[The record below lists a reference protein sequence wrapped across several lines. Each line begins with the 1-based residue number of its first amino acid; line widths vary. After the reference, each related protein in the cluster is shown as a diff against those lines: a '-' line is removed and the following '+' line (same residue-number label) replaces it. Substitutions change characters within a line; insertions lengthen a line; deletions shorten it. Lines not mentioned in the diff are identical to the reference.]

1 MNNQATTKNNQAA
14 AAAAAK
20 AEAEASAT
28 REWPAEAEDIKQAYE
43 HAAKAKGEAE
53 EAEKLADD
61 AELYAAGAEAAASEA
76 ETYIERLQEALE
88 RKREEA
94 EEACAAARSARA
106 AAKSAREQANY
117 AIATIGAYHAARS
130 AGETRSQAL
139 QQAATDAIRALGVTR
154 RTDTEGDIRD
164 GGGDC
169 GLSNAVGCLYENAR
183 EEREAA
189 DHYLDA
195 AEDAAALARKELD
208 E

>member
-1 MNNQATTKNNQAA
+1 MNNQATTNNSQAA
-14 AAAAAK
+14 AAYK

-28 REWPAEAEDIKQAYE
+28 SDWPAEAEDIKQAYE

-53 EAEKLADD
+53 EAEKLADE
-61 AELYAAGAEAAASEA
+61 AEEYAAAAGDAVCEA
-76 ETYIERLQEALE
+76 EDYIERLQEALE

-94 EEACAAARSARA
+94 EEAAAAARSANA

-139 QQAATDAIRALGVTR
+139 QQAATDAIRALGATR
-154 RTDTEGDIRD
+154 RTDTESDIRD

-189 DHYLDA
+189 DHWLDDAQAA
-195 AEDAAALARKELD
+195 AEAAGRELD
-208 E
+208 D